1 MPMNL
6 PPEPAAIIKSINDI
20 RDGAEADAEARKLRD
35 KIKDDMEQ
43 GVDQSNRPTTSGK

>member
-1 MPMNL
+1 MNL

-20 RDGAEADAEARKLRD
+20 RDGAEARKLRD
-35 KIKDDMEQ
+35 KVRDDTEQ